1 MISTLSRVADAF
13 WRAAAYCLHPRVIAL
28 SLLPLLIAG
37 PLAWGLM
44 YFFWEPAVDGVR
56 ATLES
61 WRLIETVLTWL
72 DHVGLQGLRTAIAP
86 LVLLAMAVPALLV
99 FSLLLVAVLMTPA
112 MTNLVAQRRFP
123 GLERKRGAPFWL
135 SVLWSLGH
143 TLLAVLALL
152 LSMPF
157 WLIPP
162 LALFLPPLIWGWLGY
177 RVFGFDALA
186 EHASRI
192 ERRRILAEHR
202 VPLLGLGVLTGFL
215 GAAPTAIWAFGVLSL
230 ALAPFLILAS
240 VFLYTLVF
248 AFSSLWFAHYCLQAL
263 HELRQSRATEAPGDL
278 LDPRPADEAAPPA
291 LEEAQE
297 QPPALPAPSSPH

>member
-1 MISTLSRVADAF
+1 MLSTLSRVADAF

-44 YFFWEPAVDGVR
+44 YFFWESAVDGVR

-72 DHVGLQGLRTAIAP
+72 EHVGLQGLRTAIAP
-86 LVLLAMAVPALLV
+86 LVLLALAVPALLV
-99 FSLLLVAVLMTPA
+99 FSLLLVAVFMTPA

-143 TLLAVLALL
+143 TLLAVLALV
-152 LSMPF
+152 LSLPF

-192 ERRRILAEHR
+192 ERRRILTEHR
-202 VPLLGLGVLTGFL
+202 LPLLGLGVLTGFL

-263 HELRQSRATEAPGDL
+263 HELRQARSAEAPGEL

-291 LEEAQE
+291 LEGVQEALA
-297 QPPALPAPSSPH
+297 ALPAPSSPQ

>member
-1 MISTLSRVADAF
+1 MLSTLSRVADAF
-13 WRAAAYCLHPRVIAL
+13 WRAAAYCLHPRVIGL

-44 YFFWEPAVDGVR
+44 YFFWEPALDSVR
-56 ATLES
+56 ASLES
-61 WRLIETVLTWL
+61 WRLVETVLTWL

-99 FSLLLVAVLMTPA
+99 FSLLLVAVFMTPA
-112 MTNLVAQRRFP
+112 MSNLVAQRRFP
-123 GLERKRGAPFWL
+123 GLERKKGAPFWV
-135 SVLWSLGH
+135 SVAWSLGH
-143 TLLAVLALL
+143 TLLAMLALL

-177 RVFGFDALA
+177 RVFAFDVLA

-192 ERRRILAEHR
+192 ERRRILSEHKL
-202 VPLLGLGVLTGFL
+202 PLLGLGLLTGFL

-230 ALAPFLILAS
+230 ALAPFLILGS

-263 HELRQSRATEAPGDL
+263 HELRQSRATEGRAEL
-278 LDPRPADEAAPPA
+278 LDPLPAGQTPPPA
-291 LEEAQE
+291 LEVVPEL
-297 QPPALPAPSSPH
+297 PPR

>member
-1 MISTLSRVADAF
+1 MLSTLSRVADAF
-13 WRAAAYCLHPRVIAL
+13 WRAAAYCLHPRVIGL

-37 PLAWGLM
+37 PLAWALM
-44 YFFWEPAVDGVR
+44 YFFWEPAMDSVR
-56 ATLES
+56 ASLES

-86 LVLLAMAVPALLV
+86 LVLLALAVPALLV
-99 FSLLLVAVLMTPA
+99 FSLLLVAVFMTPA
-112 MTNLVAQRRFP
+112 MSSLVAQRRFP
-123 GLERKRGAPFWL
+123 GLERKKGAPFWL
-135 SVLWSLGH
+135 SVAWSLGH
-143 TLLAVLALL
+143 TLLALL

-177 RVFGFDALA
+177 RVFAFDVLA

-192 ERRRILAEHR
+192 ERRRILNEHKL
-202 VPLLGLGVLTGFL
+202 PLLGLGLLTGFL

-263 HELRQSRATEAPGDL
+263 HELRQSRAGAGGVEI
-278 LDPRPADEAAPPA
+278 LDPLPAGTPPAPP
-291 LEEAQE
+291 LDV
-297 QPPALPAPSSPH
+297 QPELPSELPSS

>member
-1 MISTLSRVADAF
+1 MLSTLSRVADAF

-56 ATLES
+56 ASLES
-61 WRLIETVLTWL
+61 WRLIDTVLTWL
-72 DHVGLQGLRTAIAP
+72 EHVGLQNLRTVIAP
-86 LVLLAMAVPALLV
+86 LVLLALAVPALLV
-99 FSLLLVAVLMTPA
+99 FSLLLVAVFMTPA
-112 MTNLVAQRRFP
+112 MASLVAQRRFP
-123 GLERKRGAPFWL
+123 GLERKRGAPMWL
-135 SVLWSLGH
+135 SIAWSLGH
-143 TLLAVLALL
+143 TVLALLALL

-177 RVFGFDALA
+177 RVFAFDVMA

-192 ERRRILAEHR
+192 ERRRLLAEHKL
-202 VPLLGLGVLTGFL
+202 PLLGLGLLTGFL

-263 HELRQSRATEAPGDL
+263 HELRQTRAAQGGDEL
-278 LDPRPADEAAPPA
+278 LDPLPADVPPSPR
-291 LEEAQE
+291 LDLSPEL
-297 QPPALPAPSSPH
+297 PPR